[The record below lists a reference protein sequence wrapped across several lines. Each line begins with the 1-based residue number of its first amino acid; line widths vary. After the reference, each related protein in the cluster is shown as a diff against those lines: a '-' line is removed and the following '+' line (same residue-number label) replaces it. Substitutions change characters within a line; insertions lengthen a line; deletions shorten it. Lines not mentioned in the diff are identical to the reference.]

1 MLAFCKPHCAA
12 ASRRNISVKLPA
24 FIGNPAGEPPM
35 IQPLLW
41 SLLHRPYVTVLL
53 FAFLALSWRE
63 QGWARTWVWLA
74 SGYLVA
80 LVAEWGSIN
89 HGIPFGWYA
98 YHYDAL
104 ARDLLVFG
112 VPFFDSVSFAFLSYV
127 SFSFA
132 QFLLSPLRG
141 AGFDVRRLTSHR
153 LRGSIPAL
161 VLGAVLM
168 LVVDLVVDPVAL
180 LGKHWF
186 LGEIYHYPEPGAHFG
201 VPLTNYLGWFAVALV
216 IIAFNQ
222 RADKLLAG
230 HEDTTGAAE
239 PPCNALFAPALWFA
253 IVLFHLGLTFWL
265 AWAGDSNGLDSGR
278 VLLQAL
284 AGSLTVAPVLAW
296 VAAKM
301 LKSAGGRRP
310 TRF

>member
-1 MLAFCKPHCAA
+1 
-12 ASRRNISVKLPA
+12 
-24 FIGNPAGEPPM
+24 M

-63 QGWARTWVWLA
+63 QGCARTWAWLA

-80 LVAEWGSIN
+80 LAAEWGSIN
-89 HGIPFGWYA
+89 HGIPFGRYA

-153 LRGSIPAL
+153 LRGYIPAL

-168 LVVDLVVDPVAL
+168 VVVDLVVDPLAL

-201 VPLTNYLGWFAVALV
+201 VPLANYLGWFAVALV
-216 IIAFNQ
+216 IIAINQ
-222 RADKLLAG
+222 RVDGFLARR
-230 HEDTTGAAE
+230 EEAAGASE
-239 PPCNALFAPALWFA
+239 PACNALFAPALWFA

-265 AWAGDSNGLDSGR
+265 ALAGDSSGLDRGR

-284 AGSLTVAPVLAW
+284 AGTLTVAPALAW
-296 VAAKM
+296 AVAKM
-301 LKSAGGRRP
+301 LKSAGGWRP
-310 TRF
+310 ARF